1 MLLVKAAAAS
11 SAVVFAPKSGLEVVD
26 IAAGEVFKAFKRL
39 ECVVVEREAMRRFIC
54 CTGHLCQSQDASTEA
69 EPGR

>member
-39 ECVVVEREAMRRFIC
+39 ECVVVEREAMAAFYMLYGAC
-54 CTGHLCQSQDASTEA
+54 AS
-69 EPGR
+69 EPR